1 MNTNFEFSDFMNEV
15 HYQTKNQPIIEEIR
29 YLVRAISV
37 LEEKCKKIMN
47 LAVEEFN
54 EEYEEGRLLNPN
66 LQPKKEKPQQ
76 EQHQEKEKQ
85 QEKQNIN
92 EEQEEQTPVDGN
104 SGNKKEDGLKQSQKK
119 DSSSQEKNNNQE
131 ENIPEKELPSPK
143 DNIDETIDPILIKLI
158 DKMYRK
164 IALQYHPDKCG
175 DQYRSIFVS
184 ATEASKE
191 RNLTKLLYIFGLKK
205 IDFSFNEKELE
216 FIHIIKSNLEK
227 RLKITLQ
234 SPLLHWDTLP
244 TSMKRHIARKLGKM

>member
-15 HYQTKNQPIIEEIR
+15 HYQTKNQPIIEEIL
-29 YLVRAISV
+29 YLVRAITV

-66 LQPKKEKPQQ
+66 IPPKKEKPQQ
-76 EQHQEKEKQ
+76 EEK

-92 EEQEEQTPVDGN
+92 EEQEEQTPVEGN
-104 SGNKKEDGLKQSQKK
+104 SGDKKEDGLNQSQKK

-131 ENIPEKELPSPK
+131 ENIPEEELPSPNV
-143 DNIDETIDPILIKLI
+143 NIDETIDPILIKLI
-158 DKMYRK
+158 EKMYRK

-244 TSMKRHIARKLGKM
+244 ISMKRHIARKLGKM